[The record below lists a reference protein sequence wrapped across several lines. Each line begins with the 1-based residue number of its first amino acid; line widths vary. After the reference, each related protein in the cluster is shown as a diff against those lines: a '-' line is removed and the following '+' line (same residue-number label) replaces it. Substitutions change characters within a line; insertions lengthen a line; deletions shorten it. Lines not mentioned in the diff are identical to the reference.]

1 MQGMQTSQRSLFSNF
16 GIWPTTIIL
25 SYFTPLE
32 VIEISRVN
40 KEAHYIS
47 KKVFE
52 TRKVELHKISLRLV
66 KFFHRAHMI
75 RISKDSVQFFDQF
88 KEKFFQEILVHYR
101 SLRKFI
107 INLNYI
113 FGDNTIVEKLFSKLA
128 KFTLDPRVKTIQ
140 IEDGVLSDTNLRLLS
155 SSKFFKNIVALKLP
169 RCNLGDN
176 GVTFIFNSQSLSNLK
191 KVDVSSNN
199 ITHEGV
205 EYVAEHNKIANLEI
219 LDLRNNKIGTLGY
232 EALIKSSKF

>member
-1 MQGMQTSQRSLFSNF
+1 MQMQNMPNCKRSIFKNF

-25 SYFTPLE
+25 SFFTPQE

-101 SLRKFI
+101 SLRKFT

-113 FGDNTIVEKLFSKLA
+113 FGDTSIVDKLFNKLA
-128 KFTLDPRVKTIQ
+128 KFKLDKRVTTI
-140 IEDGVLSDTNLRLLS
+140 
-155 SSKFFKNIVALKLP
+155 
-169 RCNLGDN
+169 
-176 GVTFIFNSQSLSNLK
+176 
-191 KVDVSSNN
+191 
-199 ITHEGV
+199 
-205 EYVAEHNKIANLEI
+205 
-219 LDLRNNKIGTLGY
+219 
-232 EALIKSSKF
+232 

>member
-1 MQGMQTSQRSLFSNF
+1 MSEISTNKRALFKNF

-25 SYFTPLE
+25 SYFSPLE

-52 TRKVELHKISLRLV
+52 TRKVELQKISLRLV

-75 RISKDSVQFFDQF
+75 RISKDSVHFFDQF
-88 KEKFFQEILVHYR
+88 KEKFFQEILANYR

-113 FGDNTIVEKLFSKLA
+113 FGENTIVEKLFSKLA
-128 KFTLDPRVKTIQ
+128 KFTLDPRVQTIQ
-140 IEDGVLSDTNLRLLS
+140 IEDGVLSDRNLQLLS
-155 SSKFFKNIVALKLP
+155 NSKFFQNITALKLP
-169 RCNLGDN
+169 RCNLGDA
-176 GVTFIFNSQSLSNLK
+176 GATFIFNSLSL
-191 KVDVSSNN
+191 
-199 ITHEGV
+199 
-205 EYVAEHNKIANLEI
+205 
-219 LDLRNNKIGTLGY
+219 
-232 EALIKSSKF
+232 